1 MRSSLGPSIL
11 ITLLVI
17 GSQAGAQTPP
27 LSEVPAAIAE
37 PARAQ
42 LIRQRAGLV
51 DQQGSI
57 AAKVRA
63 HNERCADVAEGSALE
78 ATCAASQNQLNALIA
93 DYRAAAESFNLAVTS
108 ARRAPP

>member
-1 MRSSLGPSIL
+1 
-11 ITLLVI
+11 
-17 GSQAGAQTPP
+17 
-27 LSEVPAAIAE
+27 VPAVIAE

-63 HNERCADVAEGSALE
+63 RNERCA
-78 ATCAASQNQLNALIA
+78 
-93 DYRAAAESFNLAVTS
+93 R
-108 ARRAPP
+108 P